1 MDAARCDD
9 LDVIVIDEED
19 SVQIDDLA
27 TRARRAFETAA
38 REQQRYSK
46 VRRLRFD
53 LTDVDRF
60 VHFLFGLAGLLDR
73 A

>member
-27 TRARRAFETAA
+27 TRETSVQDRSERTTTVLEGSAFA
-38 REQQRYSK
+38 
-46 VRRLRFD
+46 L
-53 LTDVDRF
+53 
-60 VHFLFGLAGLLDR
+60 
-73 A
+73 